1 MIVGEASTSRTNFL
15 PLPTPNLPF
24 SRNSSATGGGPE
36 ADEKPR
42 RRPRRGSRRNQREDV
57 AEEKIELC
65 SQLVGPLVGEI

>member
-1 MIVGEASTSRTNFL
+1 MIVGEASTSPNEFPF

-24 SRNSSATGGGPE
+24 SRTSSATGGGPE

-57 AEEKIELC
+57 AEEKIE
-65 SQLVGPLVGEI
+65 

>member
-1 MIVGEASTSRTNFL
+1 MIVGKASTSPNDFL

-24 SRNSSATGGGPE
+24 SRTSSATE

-57 AEEKIELC
+57 AEEKIE
-65 SQLVGPLVGEI
+65 